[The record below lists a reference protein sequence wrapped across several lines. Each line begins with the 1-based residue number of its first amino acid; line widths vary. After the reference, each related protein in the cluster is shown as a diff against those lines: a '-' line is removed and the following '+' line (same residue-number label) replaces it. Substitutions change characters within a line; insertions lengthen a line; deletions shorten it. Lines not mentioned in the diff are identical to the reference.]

1 MFIKSNDS
9 DDLILTFQCIS
20 TFYHRMTVDLL
31 DAKTMVLA

>member
-20 TFYHRMTVDLL
+20 TCYLRMTVDEL

>member
-20 TFYHRMTVDLL
+20 TCYLRVTVDGL